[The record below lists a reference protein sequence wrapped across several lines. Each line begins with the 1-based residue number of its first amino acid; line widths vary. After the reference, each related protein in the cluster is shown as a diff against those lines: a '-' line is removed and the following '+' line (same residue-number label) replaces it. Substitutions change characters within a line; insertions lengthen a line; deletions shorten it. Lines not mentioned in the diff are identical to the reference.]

1 MPTYAPTTCTWDL
14 DVADGGPRRP
24 SLADVGGAQQINGT
38 PAPDPTMPN
47 AQAINQCER
56 QISALGAVAPL
67 LEVSLHWDGAAWSV
81 VAFASPSSTLTLSDL
96 EIDTSGGT
104 GDVLILWPSTLLPA
118 TGVRPT
124 AGINFDAAGV
134 PPAAPAAP
142 MCGLTSTVGPPAKTG
157 VRVVMYTAAGA
168 LHDYDFTVTVR

>member
-1 MPTYAPTTCTWDL
+1 MAIYADTVCTWDR
-14 DVADGGPRRP
+14 DEADGGPCRP
-24 SLADVGGAQQINGT
+24 SLAQVGGAQQINGT

-67 LEVSLHWDGAAWSV
+67 LEVSLHWDGADWSIV
-81 VAFASPSSTLTLSDL
+81 GFASPSSTLELVDL

-104 GDVLILWPSTLLPA
+104 GDVMVLWPSTLLPA

-124 AGINFDAAGV
+124 AAINFDASGI

-157 VRVVMYTAAGA
+157 VRVVLHDAAGTLA
-168 LHDYDFTVTVR
+168 DYDFTVTVR